1 VIQFPRYRVKMNGM
15 AKSEDT
21 VKLIIGKELKIRFKS
36 LCVQTETDMS
46 AVVKDLI
53 AVWCLEQEKKLATER
68 KKG

>member
-1 VIQFPRYRVKMNGM
+1 MNGM

-36 LCVQTETDMS
+36 LCVQAETDMS

-53 AVWCLEQEKKLATER
+53 AVWCDEQEKKLADL
-68 KKG
+68 KGKS

>member
-1 VIQFPRYRVKMNGM
+1 M

-46 AVVKDLI
+46 AVAKDLI
-53 AVWCLEQEKKLATER
+53 AVWCLEQEKKLVTEK